1 VESGIAAG
9 AEAGRHGLEAEVRD
23 HGWGG
28 PTRSSA
34 GGQDADSGA
43 RNLNL
48 GSNGQSRSGLRIA
61 GGLTGWLLK
70 RMRGEGRPRPQLA
83 VLERITLAPRQ
94 SLALIEAG
102 GQRLLVATS
111 ADGTPAFY
119 PVGVCPEQAARRSRS
134 TERVSR
140 GRVSW

>member
-1 VESGIAAG
+1 
-9 AEAGRHGLEAEVRD
+9 
-23 HGWGG
+23 
-28 PTRSSA
+28 
-34 GGQDADSGA
+34 
-43 RNLNL
+43 
-48 GSNGQSRSGLRIA
+48 
-61 GGLTGWLLK
+61 LTGWLLA
-70 RMRGEGRPRPQLA
+70 RLRGEGRPRPQLA

-119 PVGVCPEQAARRSRS
+119 PVGRPARETGVQRKG
-134 TERVSR
+134 TERVSK